1 MDKLSR
7 SINNLEVKVND
18 LGSKHSAILGEVK
31 MLRTRNIELKKQIE
45 DKEKVISDLTDR
57 KEVVKEEE
65 SVELNYEIKVKI
77 EQLVKE
83 VDGCIAM
90 LNQN

>member
-1 MDKLSR
+1 MDKLSQ

-18 LGSKHSAILGEVK
+18 LSSKHSAILGEVK
-31 MLRTRNIELKKQIE
+31 MLRTSNIELKKQIE

>member
-1 MDKLSR
+1 MIDLDKLSQ
-7 SINNLEVKVND
+7 SINNLEVKVNE
-18 LGSKHSAILGEVK
+18 LGSKHSAILREVK
-31 MLRTRNIELKKQIE
+31 MLRTRNIELQKQIE
-45 DKEKVISDLTDR
+45 DKEKVISDLTYR
-57 KEVVKEEE
+57 KEEE

>member
-1 MDKLSR
+1 MIDLDKLSQ
-7 SINNLEVKVND
+7 SINNLEVKVNE
-18 LGSKHSAILGEVK
+18 LGSKHSAILREVK
-31 MLRTRNIELKKQIE
+31 MLRTRNIELQKQIE
-45 DKEKVISDLTDR
+45 DKEKVISGLTYR
-57 KEVVKEEE
+57 KEEE

>member
-1 MDKLSR
+1 LDKLSQ
-7 SINNLEVKVND
+7 SINNLEVKVNE
-18 LGSKHSAILGEVK
+18 LGSKYSAILREVK
-31 MLRTRNIELKKQIE
+31 MLRTRNIELQKQIE
-45 DKEKVISDLTDR
+45 DKEKVIADLTNR
-57 KEVVKEEE
+57 KEVIKEEE
-65 SVELNYEIKVKI
+65 SVESNYQIKVKI

>member
-1 MDKLSR
+1 MDKLSQ

-45 DKEKVISDLTDR
+45 DKGEYELIWSTDP
-57 KEVVKEEE
+57 KFINNKPFEPKK
-65 SVELNYEIKVKI
+65 NDQPIKKY
-77 EQLVKE
+77 L
-83 VDGCIAM
+83 
-90 LNQN
+90 

>member
-1 MDKLSR
+1 
-7 SINNLEVKVND
+7 
-18 LGSKHSAILGEVK
+18 

>member
-1 MDKLSR
+1 MDKLSQ
-7 SINNLEVKVND
+7 SINNLEVKVNE
-18 LGSKHSAILGEVK
+18 LGSKHSAILREVK
-31 MLRTRNIELKKQIE
+31 MLRTRNIELQKQIE
-45 DKEKVISDLTDR
+45 DKEKVISDLTYR
-57 KEVVKEEE
+57 KEEE